1 MKPPVIETRRE
12 KTEQQIAHEEKIF
25 GESQPQEDGKVLF
38 EMNGEVDGK
47 QVVTKDNLGLVN
59 PPPQLFFPAEGYIM
73 PMFPTPF
80 LRGNLNLNIEEVAQ
94 SCRDLVGEIEDG
106 NVFQEYTTYFNEDIR
121 IKMHETEWFKR
132 FSNQI
137 KDSYIAFCQNV
148 FEQPVSHLS
157 RNDIHLFAWISIY
170 KGPHSHASHNHV
182 NSHISGT
189 YYVKTEKSN
198 QPIKFYN
205 PNIAGIANHQAVD
218 RPIERP
224 EFPNMVFDG
233 VEGCDTAFYYHPQ
246 EGEFMF
252 WPSYI
257 QHSVEP
263 AQEEIDDYERIAIS
277 FNLKHTDIIDNN
289 TTGDNLSYEFLEEN
303 VEHGR

>member
-12 KTEQQIAHEEKIF
+12 KNDSQIQHEEKVF
-25 GESQPQEDGKVLF
+25 GEPQKEGEKILF
-38 EMNGEVDGK
+38 EMDGDVDNP
-47 QVVTKDNLGLVN
+47 VVTKDNLGLVK
-59 PPPQLFFPAEGYIM
+59 PPGDVYFPAEGYIM

-80 LRGNLNLNIEEVAQ
+80 LRGNLNLNVEEVAQ
-94 SCRDLVGEIEDG
+94 SCREIVGEIEDG
-106 NVFQEYTTYFNEDIR
+106 NVFEEYTTYFDEEVR
-121 IKMHETEWFKR
+121 IKMHETEWFRR

-148 FEQPVSHLS
+148 FQQPVGHLS

-205 PNIAGIANHQAVD
+205 PNIGGIANHQAVD

-224 EFPNMVFDG
+224 EFPDIVFDG
-233 VEGCDTAFYYHPQ
+233 VEGCDTAFHYHPQ

-263 AQEEIDDYERIAIS
+263 AHEILDDYERIAIS
-277 FNLKHTDIIDNN
+277 FNLKHRDIIDNN
-289 TTGDNLSYEFLEEN
+289 TTGDDMSYEFLEEN

>member
-1 MKPPVIETRRE
+1 MKPPVIDTPRRE
-12 KTEQQIAHEEKIF
+12 KNERQIKHEEKVF
-25 GESQPQEDGKVLF
+25 GAEEEKILFEVNGEKEDGTLR
-38 EMNGEVDGK
+38 
-47 QVVTKDNLGLVN
+47 VTKDNLGIVE
-59 PPPQLFFPAEGYIM
+59 PPGDAYYPAEGYIM

-80 LRGNLNLNIEEVAQ
+80 LRGNLNLKIEEVAQ

-106 NVFQEYTTYFNEDIR
+106 DVFQEYTTYFNEEIR
-121 IKMHETEWFKR
+121 TKMHETEWFRR

-137 KDSYIAFCQNV
+137 KDSYIAYCQNV
-148 FEQPVSHLS
+148 LNMPVGHLE
-157 RNDIHLFAWISIY
+157 RDAIHLFAWISIY
-170 KGPHSHASHNHV
+170 KGPHSHATHNHV

-189 YYVKTEKSN
+189 YYVKTDKSN

-205 PNIAGIANHQAVD
+205 PNMGAIANHLVVD
-218 RPIERP
+218 RQIDRE

-233 VEGCDTAFYYHPQ
+233 ADGCDTAFYYDPQ

-257 QHSVEP
+257 MHSVEP
-263 AQEEIDDYERIAIS
+263 TQEIIEDYERIAIS
-277 FNLKHTDIIDNN
+277 FNLKHAQHLDNN
-289 TTGDNLSYEFLEEN
+289 QTGDNMSYDFLNEE